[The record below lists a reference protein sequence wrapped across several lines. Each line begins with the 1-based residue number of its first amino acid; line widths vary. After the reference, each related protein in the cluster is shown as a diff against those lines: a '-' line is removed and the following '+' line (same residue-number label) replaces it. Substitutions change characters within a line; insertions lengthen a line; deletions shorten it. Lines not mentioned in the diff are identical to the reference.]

1 MSSKIQALITR
12 FLSTKTKRE
21 KILLLVAVIVLCV
34 FVVMEF
40 IYLPLLQTQ
49 STLLQIHSHSLAE
62 FALST
67 DSMHSLKEQ
76 QQKQTDEA
84 KILQEQITLQTQSTL
99 LQIHSHS
106 LAEFA
111 LSTDS
116 MHSLK
121 EQQQKQTDEAKILQE
136 QITTLQEMLNHTA
149 TQEPL
154 LNPFALI
161 PHLITFAQNEN
172 LTLNAFHPHP
182 TLNALDI
189 EGSGHTA
196 TQEPLL
202 NPFALIPH
210 LITFAQNEN
219 LTLNAFHP
227 HPTLNALDIEGSG
240 EFWQI
245 LNLLSFLESHH
256 FLSLESLQL
265 TLQENNQIHFYMLV
279 MDIRQPQLQK
289 QSPKE

>member
-1 MSSKIQALITR
+1 MKRFAACCSDCALCVCCDGVY
-12 FLSTKTKRE
+12 LSTT
-21 KILLLVAVIVLCV
+21 
-34 FVVMEF
+34 
-40 IYLPLLQTQ
+40 
-49 STLLQIHSHSLAE
+49 
-62 FALST
+62 FANPKHPFT
-67 DSMHSLKEQ
+67 NPQPQPCGVCPFYRFYD
-76 QQKQTDEA
+76 
-84 KILQEQITLQTQSTL
+84 
-99 LQIHSHS
+99 
-106 LAEFA
+106 
-111 LSTDS
+111 
-116 MHSLK
+116 SLK

-161 PHLITFAQNEN
+161 PYLITFAK
-172 LTLNAFHPHP
+172 
-182 TLNALDI
+182 
-189 EGSGHTA
+189 
-196 TQEPLL
+196 
-202 NPFALIPH
+202 
-210 LITFAQNEN
+210 NEN

-279 MDIRQPQLQK
+279 MDIRQPSLQK

>member
-34 FVVMEF
+34 FVMMEF

-49 STLLQIHSHSLAE
+49 STLLQIHSHSL
-62 FALST
+62 T
-67 DSMHSLKEQ
+67 
-76 QQKQTDEA
+76 
-84 KILQEQITLQTQSTL
+84 
-99 LQIHSHS
+99 
-106 LAEFA
+106 EFA

-161 PHLITFAQNEN
+161 PHLITFAK
-172 LTLNAFHPHP
+172 
-182 TLNALDI
+182 
-189 EGSGHTA
+189 
-196 TQEPLL
+196 
-202 NPFALIPH
+202 
-210 LITFAQNEN
+210 NEN

-279 MDIRQPQLQK
+279 MDIRQPSLQK